1 MLSCNV
7 RGLCSFEKRSSI
19 VNHFLHAKGSHPI
32 PDIFSFQET
41 HSTPEVARK
50 WKCNFGQKTIFSHG
64 TGRARGV
71 LLGFSDRL
79 EMDIVESDSDQEGR
93 YIVANVNIKNE
104 KLMVVAVY
112 LEPNASEDLISQVYE
127 KIDKSVSR
135 YQNTRVVYCGDFN
148 SILDRKL
155 DTTIQWSKRSDTLL
169 SQYMEAN
176 ELTDV
181 WRVLHPEECRFS
193 SFTRGL
199 LSRIDLFLASPAM
212 LTYITD
218 SYIGNAYKSDHSPI
232 YLHFSLQEEDR
243 GRGNWRLPTFLLGCG
258 EYRQVI
264 SELIKELVEL
274 NQDADPAT
282 LWDTIK
288 ACIRG
293 ESIRFLAKEKRRKKA
308 QIEDLEAEI
317 AQATQDRDS
326 SKGEDWTKHYANK
339 VAFLQIELDDVYIA
353 GMLKLKLSIQPES
366 TFSQVD
372 HLNIILVCREGN
384 MITSRDFVANLV
396 GWLLNPQKCCRSVVS
411 FMKSYTLDQHIHVLR
426 IQYCVKIS

>member
-50 WKCNFGQKTIFSHG
+50 WKCTFGQKTIFSHG

-79 EMDIVESDSDQEGR
+79 EVDIVESDSDREGR

-104 KLMVVAVY
+104 KLTVVAVY
-112 LEPNASEDLISQVYE
+112 LEPNASEDLILQVYE

-155 DTTIQWSKRSDTLL
+155 DTTTQWSKRSDTLL

-199 LSRIDLFLASPAM
+199 LSRIDLF
-212 LTYITD
+212 
-218 SYIGNAYKSDHSPI
+218 
-232 YLHFSLQEEDR
+232 
-243 GRGNWRLPTFLLGCG
+243 
-258 EYRQVI
+258 
-264 SELIKELVEL
+264 
-274 NQDADPAT
+274 
-282 LWDTIK
+282 
-288 ACIRG
+288 
-293 ESIRFLAKEKRRKKA
+293 
-308 QIEDLEAEI
+308 
-317 AQATQDRDS
+317 
-326 SKGEDWTKHYANK
+326 
-339 VAFLQIELDDVYIA
+339 
-353 GMLKLKLSIQPES
+353 
-366 TFSQVD
+366 
-372 HLNIILVCREGN
+372 
-384 MITSRDFVANLV
+384 
-396 GWLLNPQKCCRSVVS
+396 
-411 FMKSYTLDQHIHVLR
+411 
-426 IQYCVKIS
+426 